1 MTIQPET
8 VDVKRK
14 AGWPPEDQSDLESW
28 IAGHRQRV
36 EVKGEQ
42 VVLHPVMEEF
52 QELIDADPIVRM
64 YMNQMI
70 DQVPTNNQYRECHL
84 EDARSCCG

>member
-14 AGWPPEDQSDLESW
+14 AAWLPEDQSDLESW

-36 EVKGEQ
+36 EAKGEQ

-52 QELIDADPIVRM
+52 R
-64 YMNQMI
+64 N
-70 DQVPTNNQYRECHL
+70 
-84 EDARSCCG
+84 